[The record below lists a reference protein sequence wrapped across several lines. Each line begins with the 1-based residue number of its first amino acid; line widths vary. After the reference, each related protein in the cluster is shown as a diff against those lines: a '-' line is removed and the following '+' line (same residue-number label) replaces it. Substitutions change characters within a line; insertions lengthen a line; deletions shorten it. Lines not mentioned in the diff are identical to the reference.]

1 MTETRQHSV
10 PSKAKPVLVDTKQ
23 LARVGARPNFIDY
36 MVSIWNYRHFIF
48 HDSKARVQSGNRQ
61 DRLGS
66 AWLLLN
72 PLLNGIGYYLIF
84 GLLLES
90 NRGIENFV
98 GYLVI
103 GVFLF
108 QISTRS
114 IVNGAKAIRSNS
126 NVIQAFNF
134 PRATLIVSVNVREL
148 IASVPVLLAMLLLV
162 LLIDPVEE
170 ITWRWLLLIPAVLL
184 QMLFN
189 LGTGFILAPLV
200 ARFGDLVHVIS
211 FMMRFW
217 LFASCVMFSIERYAN
232 WPLIKTIVEINPL
245 YLVLSIVR
253 DSLLYAET
261 PQWQSWVGLAAW
273 ALGALCVGV
282 LYFWRGEESYGRND

>member
-1 MTETRQHSV
+1 
-10 PSKAKPVLVDTKQ
+10 
-23 LARVGARPNFIDY
+23 

>member
-10 PSKAKPVLVDTKQ
+10 PSKAKPVLVDTRQ

-261 PQWQSWVGLAAW
+261 PQWQSWAGLAAW

>member
-1 MTETRQHSV
+1 MKDTRQHSV
-10 PSKAKPVLVDTKQ
+10 PSKAKPVFVDTRQ
-23 LARVGARPNFIDY
+23 LDRVGARPSFIDY
-36 MVSIWNYRHFIF
+36 VVSIWNYRHFIF

-261 PQWQSWVGLAAW
+261 PQWQSWAGLAAW

>member
-23 LARVGARPNFIDY
+23 LARVGARPSFIDY

>member
-10 PSKAKPVLVDTKQ
+10 PSKAKPVLVDTRQ

-134 PRATLIVSVNVREL
+134 PRATLVVSVNVREL